1 MQIKQF
7 RNNYLLKIMLII
19 LLPII
24 FINSL
29 ISQEA
34 VTRGV
39 EKRIPDGANRIL
51 LRQTQVPP
59 ADVYADAINHLKRQ
73 NFEITASEETYDENI
88 LTNITESRPLVFTAK
103 KQINDT
109 LAIRIMANV
118 EKCDGPLCGRLIA
131 SVDYAKDVDASIPEW
146 KHARWTDPP
155 AKNAFFK
162 ALEILRGT
170 SYDFMNFEVG
180 VAVTGE
186 EKK

>member
-1 MQIKQF
+1 MNFI
-7 RNNYLLKIMLII
+7 RNIFHHFNKILPMVISPI
-19 LLPII
+19 L
-24 FINSL
+24 FFSFAFSEDV
-29 ISQEA
+29 IS
-34 VTRGV
+34 RGV
-39 EKRIPDGANRIL
+39 EKRIPQGANRIL

-59 ADVYADAINHLKRQ
+59 ADVYADAINHLKRK
-73 NFEITASEETYDENI
+73 NFEITASEETFDENF
-88 LTNITESRPLVFTAK
+88 LASITESRPLVFTAK
-103 KQINDT
+103 KQIKDT

-118 EKCDGPLCGRLIA
+118 EQCEGPICGRLTA

-146 KHARWTDPP
+146 KHALWSELP

-186 EKK
+186 KK